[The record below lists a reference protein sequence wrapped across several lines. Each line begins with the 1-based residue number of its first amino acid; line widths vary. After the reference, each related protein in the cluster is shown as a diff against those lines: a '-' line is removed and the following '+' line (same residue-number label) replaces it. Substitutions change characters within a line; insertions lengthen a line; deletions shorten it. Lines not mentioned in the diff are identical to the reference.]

1 MTDPGKYYQE
11 SLPDCN
17 DLQPNTIRMA
27 GGLLLMTMILA
38 AFGLTMLYSASSNNI
53 SAASAFFRNQLIWSV
68 VGGCLGFA
76 AVLGG
81 YRFFCKKSLLW
92 IGGCALLLIW
102 ARFCREINGAHRW
115 IIVGS
120 LRFQPSELAKIAV
133 ALFVANYCSEYVR
146 TFNDMTRLK
155 YGIWGVGAG
164 VGSIVCLIL
173 WGDDM
178 GTSVLVAS
186 MAFFTMWVGNLKWR
200 YFLIPLS
207 VLPLLVTYI
216 QPREDR
222 SALSHP

>member
-1 MTDPGKYYQE
+1 MRDSGKYYQE
-11 SLPDCN
+11 ELPDCIESKP
-17 DLQPNTIRMA
+17 DTIRMA

-53 SAASAFFRNQLIWSV
+53 SAASAFFRNQLMWAV
-68 VGGCLGFA
+68 VGGFLGFA

-81 YRFFCKKSLLW
+81 YRFFCRKNLLW
-92 IGGCALLLIW
+92 LGGCALLLIW

-115 IIVGS
+115 IILGS

-133 ALFVANYCSEYVR
+133 ALFVSHYCSEYVR
-146 TFNDMTRLK
+146 TFNDMNRLK

-164 VGSIVCLIL
+164 VGAIVLLIL

-186 MAFFTMWVGNLKWR
+186 MAFFTMWAGNLK
-200 YFLIPLS
+200 
-207 VLPLLVTYI
+207 
-216 QPREDR
+216 
-222 SALSHP
+222 